1 MHIDLF
7 RKHNA
12 FTMVELIFVI
22 VVLSIVASIGS
33 QIIAKTYESY
43 IVERGLYRSTSKTE
57 LAINQIANRL
67 RYSIPGTVVARQ
79 NTTGAIVPV
88 GEITDNNYTVLQWV
102 SSDVDSYEAI
112 DSDSNLRPGWSGV
125 CDINRTTTSNL
136 KTPGSDLNLSSEIID
151 NLGGDLNG
159 SYVYFPDGNYT
170 EVKSGS
176 SDEDI
181 KVDLTGYT
189 IWERYKLAWSSYALS
204 IEDGTVAGT
213 KDLYLYYN
221 FTPRIGADLGTTK
234 KLILKNVTNLRF
246 MGNSKS
252 VHIKICKAEQ
262 IGTDSND
269 TVHTCKEKVIF

>member
-7 RKHNA
+7 KKHNA

-57 LAINQIANRL
+57 LALNQIANRL
-67 RYSIPGTVVARQ
+67 RYSIPGTVVAREGK
-79 NTTGAIVPV
+79 TGTPVPV
-88 GEITDNNYTVLQWV
+88 GEIADNNYTVLQWV

-125 CDINRTTTSNL
+125 CDINATTTSNL

-151 NLGGDLNG
+151 NLGGNLEG

-181 KVDLTGYT
+181 KVDLTDYT

-221 FTPRIGADLGTTK
+221 FTPLKGAALGSTK

-252 VHIKICKAEQ
+252 VHIKICKSEQ
-262 IGTDSND
+262 TGMDSND